1 MNTITATRHKILT
14 PATTPANNTLPNPF
28 VVCIIGASS
37 GIGEH
42 IAYSYA
48 QAGASGIILAS
59 RRTSELTRVREKA
72 RSLSLSPKTRVEIFP
87 CDISLSSNISNLAI
101 YIRETFGRLDICI
114 PNSGYAGPVT
124 LRVTDGDPAWFQA
137 NFDVNMMG
145 TYNCAHYL
153 IPLLLES
160 ENSAKGFI
168 QIGSLA
174 ANLTNG
180 PIANTGYCVSKFAQS
195 RFVEI
200 LGSQFGGEGL
210 VAVTVHPGAVATP
223 MAVGNTPDVFL
234 PYLVDSV
241 DLCGGFCVWLS
252 KNIND
257 LKWLN
262 GRFLDARWDVDE
274 LLGRKEDVVEKDL
287 LKWDLRTS

>member
-1 MNTITATRHKILT
+1 MNTITTTRHKTLT
-14 PATTPANNTLPNPF
+14 PATTPANNALPSPF
-28 VVCIIGASS
+28 IVCVIGASS

-42 IAYSYA
+42 IAYSFA

-59 RRTSELTRVREKA
+59 RSTAELTRVAEKI
-72 RSLSLSPKTRVEIFP
+72 RIISPKTRVEIFS
-87 CDISLSSNISNLAI
+87 CDIASSSNISDLAN
-101 YIRETFGRLDICI
+101 YIKESFGRLDVCI

-124 LRVTDGDPAWFQA
+124 LKVTEGDPAWFQG
-137 NFDVNMMG
+137 NFDINMIG

-160 ENSAKGFI
+160 ENGAKGFI

-174 ANLTNG
+174 ASLTDG

-195 RFVEI
+195 RFLEMV
-200 LGSQFGGEGL
+200 GSQFGEEGL

-223 MAVGNTPDVFL
+223 MAAGNTPEVFL

-252 KNIND
+252 KNIKD
-257 LKWLN
+257 LKWMN
-262 GRFLDARWDVDE
+262 GRFLDARWDIDE
-274 LLGRKEDVVEKDL
+274 LLKRKEDVVEKDL
-287 LKWDLRTS
+287 LKWILRTS

>member
-1 MNTITATRHKILT
+1 MNSFTATRHKTLT
-14 PATTPANNTLPNPF
+14 PATTPANNSLPSPF
-28 VVCIIGASS
+28 VVCVIGASS

-42 IAYSYA
+42 IAYSFA

-59 RRTSELTRVREKA
+59 RNNSELTRVAEKI
-72 RSLSLSPKTRVEIFP
+72 RVISPKTRVEMFS
-87 CDISLSSNISNLAI
+87 CDITLSSNISDLAH
-101 YIRETFGRLDICI
+101 YIKETFGRLDVCI

-124 LRVTDGDPAWFQA
+124 LKVTEGDPSWFQG
-137 NFDVNMMG
+137 NFDINMIG
-145 TYNCAHYL
+145 TYHCAHYL

-160 ENSAKGFI
+160 ENGAKGFI

-174 ANLTNG
+174 ATLTGG

-195 RFVEI
+195 RFLEMV
-200 LGSQFGGEGL
+200 GSQFGEEGL

-223 MAVGNTPDVFL
+223 MAAGNTPEVFL

-252 KNIND
+252 KNIKD
-257 LKWLN
+257 LKWMN
-262 GRFLDARWDVDE
+262 GRFLDARWDIDE
-274 LLGRKEDVVEKDL
+274 LLKRKQNVVEKDL
-287 LKWDLRTS
+287 LKWTLRTS

>member
-1 MNTITATRHKILT
+1 MNSFIATRHKTLT
-14 PATTPANNTLPNPF
+14 PATTPANNSLPSPF
-28 VVCIIGASS
+28 VVCVIGASS

-42 IAYSYA
+42 IAYSFA

-59 RRTSELTRVREKA
+59 RNNSELTRVAEKI
-72 RSLSLSPKTRVEIFP
+72 RVISPKTRVEIFS
-87 CDISLSSNISNLAI
+87 CDITLSSNISDLAH
-101 YIRETFGRLDICI
+101 YIKETFGRLDVCI

-124 LRVTDGDPAWFQA
+124 LKVTEGDPSWFQG
-137 NFDVNMMG
+137 NFDINMIG

-160 ENSAKGFI
+160 DNGAKGFI
-168 QIGSLA
+168 QVGSLA
-174 ANLTNG
+174 ATLTGG

-195 RFVEI
+195 RFLEMV
-200 LGSQFGGEGL
+200 GSQFGEEGL

-223 MAVGNTPDVFL
+223 MAAGNTPEVFL

-252 KNIND
+252 KNIKD
-257 LKWLN
+257 LKWMN
-262 GRFLDARWDVDE
+262 GRFLDARWDIDE
-274 LLGRKEDVVEKDL
+274 LLKRKQDVVEKDL
-287 LKWDLRTS
+287 LKWTLRTS

>member
-1 MNTITATRHKILT
+1 MQAVTATRHKSLT
-14 PATTPANNTLPNPF
+14 PTTTPANNTLSNPF
-28 VVCIIGASS
+28 VICIIGASS

-42 IAYSYA
+42 IAYSFA
-48 QAGASGIILAS
+48 RAGASDIILAS
-59 RRTSELTRVREKA
+59 RNTLELRRVAAKTRD
-72 RSLSLSPKTRVEIFP
+72 LSPTTRVEIFS
-87 CDISLSSNISNLAI
+87 CDISSPSNVSDLARF
-101 YIRETFGRLDICI
+101 IRETFAHLDICI

-124 LRVTDGDPAWFQA
+124 LRVTEGDPAWFQG
-137 NFDVNMMG
+137 NFNINMIG
-145 TYNCAHYL
+145 TYNCAHHL
-153 IPLLLES
+153 IPLLLGS
-160 ENSAKGFI
+160 GNGAKGFI

-174 ANLTNG
+174 ANLTDG

-195 RFVEI
+195 RFVEMV
-200 LGSQFGGEGL
+200 GSQFGEEGL

-223 MAVGNTPDVFL
+223 MAAGNTPEVFL

-252 KNIND
+252 KNIKD

-274 LLGRKEDVVEKDL
+274 LLARKEDIVEKDL
-287 LKWDLRTS
+287 LKWTLRTS

>member
-1 MNTITATRHKILT
+1 MNTFTATRHKTLT
-14 PATTPANNTLPNPF
+14 PATTPANNPLPNPF
-28 VVCIIGASS
+28 AVCVIGASS

-42 IAYSYA
+42 IAYSFA
-48 QAGASGIILAS
+48 QAGASGMILAS
-59 RRTSELTRVREKA
+59 RNTSELARVAERI
-72 RSLSLSPKTRVEIFP
+72 RVISPKTRVETFS
-87 CDISLSSNISNLAI
+87 CDITSSSDISDLAN
-101 YIRETFGRLDICI
+101 YIKENFGRLDVCI

-124 LRVTDGDPAWFQA
+124 LKVTEGDSSWFQG
-137 NFDVNMMG
+137 NFDINMIG

-160 ENSAKGFI
+160 ENGAKGFI

-174 ANLTNG
+174 ASLTDG

-195 RFVEI
+195 RLLEMV
-200 LGSQFGGEGL
+200 GSQFGEEGL

-223 MAVGNTPDVFL
+223 MAAGNTPEVFL

-252 KNIND
+252 KNIKD
-257 LKWLN
+257 LKWMN
-262 GRFLDARWDVDE
+262 GRFLDARWDIDE
-274 LLGRKEDVVEKDL
+274 LLKRKEDVVEKDL
-287 LKWDLRTS
+287 LKWTLRTS

>member
-1 MNTITATRHKILT
+1 MNTFTATRHKTLT
-14 PATTPANNTLPNPF
+14 PATTPANNSLPSPF
-28 VVCIIGASS
+28 VVCVIGASS

-42 IAYSYA
+42 IAYSFA

-59 RRTSELTRVREKA
+59 RNNSELTRVAEKI
-72 RSLSLSPKTRVEIFP
+72 RVISPKTRVEIFS
-87 CDISLSSNISNLAI
+87 CDIASSSNISDLAK
-101 YIRETFGRLDICI
+101 YIKESFCRLDVCI

-124 LRVTDGDPAWFQA
+124 LKVTEGDPAWFQG
-137 NFDVNMMG
+137 NFDINMIG

-160 ENSAKGFI
+160 ENGAKGFI

-174 ANLTNG
+174 AGLTDG

-195 RFVEI
+195 RFIEMV
-200 LGSQFGGEGL
+200 GSQFGDEGL

-223 MAVGNTPDVFL
+223 MAAGNTPEVFL

-252 KNIND
+252 KNIKD
-257 LKWLN
+257 LKWIN
-262 GRFLDARWDVDE
+262 GTFLDARWDIDE
-274 LLGRKEDVVEKDL
+274 LLKRKEDVVEKDL
-287 LKWDLRTS
+287 LKWTLRTS